1 MLKFREWL
9 FQENHD
15 YDSDQDRLEH
25 EAFEFIFEKIRRA
38 TELAVQDKS
47 PRQGVPQGMQATM
60 RFRDAMIKAW
70 PESEQ
75 GRGIKFAL
83 PKDRFPSLESLR
95 IRINSQKDESS
106 ADRIDGKITTIY
118 VGTASLQR
126 AIEQGN
132 QEEINKHLRRIS
144 GSLNHEMTHLHHSG
158 TDAGEET
165 AEDAVKYMTNPGEM
179 RAHAK
184 DYAYTWAQDFPGQPF
199 DVQKFVQK
207 VIPTMVESKQ
217 RKATNYF
224 VKFVDPETQA
234 KYKHVADL
242 GAANRQLL
250 EMVAGYVGYYMKRTQ
265 PQKTRPQQPTTPQPT
280 TQFQGFNTNDTR
292 GWQQRQQYL
301 NSIGV
306 DTTGWGRAEI
316 MRGVKNK
323 A

>member
-1 MLKFREWL
+1 MTTFREWL

-25 EAFEFIFEKIRRA
+25 EAFEFVFGKI
-38 TELAVQDKS
+38 K
-47 PRQGVPQGMQATM
+47 QATAEATNSKVSLI
-60 RFRDAMIKAW
+60 DAMKKVW
-70 PESEQ
+70 PESEG
-75 GRGIKFAL
+75 GRGVKFIL
-83 PKDRFPSLESLR
+83 PKEKFPTLVNLR
-95 IRINSQKDESS
+95 VRLNTTTDESS
-106 ADRIDGKITTIY
+106 VERNGNE
-118 VGTASLQR
+118 VGTLYIGGASLQ
-126 AIEQGN
+126 AALSNNDQ
-132 QEEINKHLRRIS
+132 QSAQASMRRIA
-144 GSLNHEMTHLHHSG
+144 GSLNHEMTHLHHKG
-158 TDAGEET
+158 ANEGDGGV
-165 AEDAVKYMTNPGEM
+165 EDAIRYMVSLGEM

-184 DYAYTWAQDFPGQPF
+184 DYAYTWSSMFPGQAFNP
-199 DVQKFVQK
+199 QMFVQN
-207 VIPTMVESKQ
+207 VLPTLVSSKQ
-217 RKATNYF
+217 AKAKNYF
-224 VKFVDPETQA
+224 VAFADPQKQA